1 VALGV
6 RAAPRLPTTL
16 ASARR
21 AAGAESRAALAI
33 IGFAVVTS
41 VIVLA
46 AAFPALA
53 EAITTRP
60 LNLVEF
66 LIVAVALAWTPVPI
80 YGRGSFTFAGAGLL
94 ATSFELGI
102 GAGMVGAVLV
112 ATVILVRSGGLAHR
126 AAFNAATLALAT
138 AAGGAA
144 FAAITS
150 TDPAGDRRLLAAVC
164 AGATFYAVN
173 ISLLCVAMGVSE
185 QISPLGV
192 WKERF
197 RWLGPYYLASGALAL
212 AIALAFE
219 RIGVGG
225 LAAFAVPP
233 AFMMLSTTQ
242 YLERTRASVE
252 EVRRTNGDLADLLRI
267 AAGLAPRA
275 HDLAAI
281 VNFAEGELG
290 GITGGVVELSREHL
304 EEAVPLVAGGNT
316 VAWLRIAAGSA
327 GAERWDRIKEALLPS
342 LATTLE
348 NAALIE
354 RVIKGNRDLVA
365 ALSRSLE
372 AKDLYTG
379 GHTERVADIAVAIAR
394 RLGFEG
400 SDLEAIEIGALV
412 HDVGKVG
419 VPESILNKPGPLND
433 SEWEVMRRHPLV
445 SDFILKDV
453 DLHPFVRQAA
463 RWSHERMDGAGY
475 PDGLSG
481 DLIPLPARIVLVA
494 DAWDALTSDRPYRPR
509 RTPAEAMAEI
519 SRAVGTQFCPTV
531 FRALEAEYD
540 DPSSPL
546 HAVDPAAAS
555 TSAPDAAPQHDG
567 VTANDRAPH
576 DHDEGSRTLGWRRRS
591 QTTCRQTS

>member
-1 VALGV
+1 
-6 RAAPRLPTTL
+6 
-16 ASARR
+16 
-21 AAGAESRAALAI
+21 
-33 IGFAVVTS
+33 
-41 VIVLA
+41 
-46 AAFPALA
+46 
-53 EAITTRP
+53 
-60 LNLVEF
+60 
-66 LIVAVALAWTPVPI
+66 
-80 YGRGSFTFAGAGLL
+80 
-94 ATSFELGI
+94 
-102 GAGMVGAVLV
+102 
-112 ATVILVRSGGLAHR
+112 
-126 AAFNAATLALAT
+126 
-138 AAGGAA
+138 
-144 FAAITS
+144 
-150 TDPAGDRRLLAAVC
+150 
-164 AGATFYAVN
+164 
-173 ISLLCVAMGVSE
+173 MGVSE
-185 QISPLGV
+185 RNSPLSV

-197 RWLGPYYLASGALAL
+197 RWLAPYYLASGALAL
-212 AIALAFE
+212 AIVLAYE

-252 EVRRTNGDLADLLRI
+252 EVRRTNADLADLLRVT
-267 AAGLAPRA
+267 AGLAPRA

-281 VNFAEGELG
+281 IDFAEQELH
-290 GITGGVVELSREHL
+290 GITGGTVELSTEHL
-304 EEAVPLVAGGNT
+304 EAAVPLAAGGNT
-316 VAWLRIAAGSA
+316 LAWLQIKAAGD
-327 GAERWDRIKEALLPS
+327 GAERWGRIKEALLPS

-394 RLGFEG
+394 RLGLEG
-400 SDLEAIEIGALV
+400 PDLEAIEIGALV

-419 VPESILNKPGPLND
+419 IPEPILNKPGPLDD

-463 RWSHERMDGAGY
+463 RWSHERIDGAGY

-519 SRAVGTQFCPTV
+519 SRSVGSQFCPTV
-531 FRALEAEYD
+531 FRALEAEYE
-540 DPSSPL
+540 DPSSSL
-546 HAVDPAAAS
+546 HAVDRATASDRTPAAIAK
-555 TSAPDAAPQHDG
+555 HHG
-567 VTANDRAPH
+567 VTV
-576 DHDEGSRTLGWRRRS
+576 
-591 QTTCRQTS
+591 